1 MDEVWKD
8 VVGFES
14 SYEVSSLGRVR
25 SKTRLVVDRKSKRIF
40 KSRVLSPG
48 VQSNNYLGIWLY
60 ANSKSISRLVHHLV
74 AEAFIGPRPD
84 GMDVDHVNGDRT
96 NNSVANLRYLT
107 IAKNRSAN
115 HRHKDAKRP
124 AKKGKSTI
132 RIVHPGGGSSYA
144 ISYTSQKLVES
155 YSPGEKPNILLMGHY
170 HKMAFDY
177 IRGVYVVQGGCT
189 MDQSPFIRKKRLDAH
204 VGGWICEVQQGEN
217 GVIQSFK
224 AEWVPF
230 YSQDFYDKEDLWK
243 YQY

>member
-124 AKKGKSTI
+124 AKKGKST
-132 RIVHPGGGSSYA
+132 RLTPEIVA
-144 ISYTSQKLVES
+144 VLRAAKQ
-155 YSPGEKPNILLMGHY
+155 
-170 HKMAFDY
+170 
-177 IRGVYVVQGGCT
+177 R
-189 MDQSPFIRKKRLDAH
+189 
-204 VGGWICEVQQGEN
+204 GEN
-217 GVIQSFK
+217 MRKYADDLGVSASTVYHATQGRSWQNVEGGY
-224 AEWVPF
+224 A
-230 YSQDFYDKEDLWK
+230 DD
-243 YQY
+243 